1 MVLGLLWL
9 STAHAI
15 PKWIGNPVKVCK
27 INQDIDLS
35 LVWLEEGK
43 VEEKE
48 DFSLKKGDYIT
59 LNKRTNKDQKWYV
72 TPNNVFPSKDKPKWH
87 KLEVRGRS
95 EKVKKK
101 DFIVDCKKIDYKKI
115 DYKSYTAASFN
126 EIFNNKYKY
135 YGSNVVNDIHSPPN
149 FRTELGLKDITQM
162 IDSAANLGVP
172 MPLGELLQGQ
182 ISQTID
188 AGDRDLDWSAM
199 ARVAAR
205 AAGLEVK

>member
-1 MVLGLLWL
+1 MKKLLGIVVLVLLWF

-59 LNKRTNKDQKWYV
+59 LNERTNKDQKWYV

-135 YGSNVVNDIHSPPN
+135 YGSKPVALS
-149 FRTELGLKDITQM
+149 
-162 IDSAANLGVP
+162 
-172 MPLGELLQGQ
+172 GELYLPKKEGKFPVVYIQHGTGHPKGH
-182 ISQTID
+182 INFI
-188 AGDRDLDWSAM
+188 
-199 ARVAAR
+199 
-205 AAGLEVK
+205 